1 MRTIP
6 EEETPDLFEPAP
18 GPAPEQL
25 ELFTEDSQKVAAAP
39 GHDGPAPITGGWP
52 VG

>member
-1 MRTIP
+1 MHTIP

-25 ELFTEDSQKVAAAP
+25 ELFTENSEQLVTQLVTPDHIDRAP
-39 GHDGPAPITGGWP
+39 AT
-52 VG
+52 